1 MGAPMELDTQPPA
14 EVDAELAHG
23 SDPTD
28 AQFRLLVES
37 VSDYAIY
44 LLDTTGRVMSWNAG
58 AQRIKGYAEQE
69 ILGQPFSLFYPP
81 EDRIADVPARM
92 LEQAGRHGRVNAQG
106 WHLRQ
111 DGSRFWADVVIT
123 ALKNRAGQLTGYA
136 KVTRD
141 LTSWL
146 HANER
151 VRESEERLRAFT
163 DNSPAMMY
171 LKDADGRYRFV
182 NQRLLAGLGLRREQV
197 LGRRDEDIFPSRQAA
212 VFTASDAAVLSKKSA
227 IELEHALETG
237 EGERIHMF
245 AKFPVF
251 DATGAVAGI
260 GGVVTDITE
269 RKRSEEALAEH
280 RTLLAEAQK
289 VAGLGSWDWEP
300 GSGRMAWSDELYR
313 IYGIDPGQVQPT
325 FEAFLERIHPA
336 DRVLTATVV
345 ARALAEGRG
354 FSHEDRV
361 RRPDGNERIV
371 RTQGEIVRDPKGRV
385 LKMVG
390 ACLDVTEGRN
400 AEIALRAAAASLQSL
415 TRRLVQVEEAERRRI
430 AGELHDRVGQNLA
443 ALNINLDIVLGAL
456 GESAPQDLRLRLR
469 DSLGL
474 VDGTLQTIE
483 DVMAELRPPLL
494 EEYGLG
500 AALGWYAEEFA
511 KRTNIAVEVQDLAR
525 ERARQLG
532 RESAVALFR
541 VAQEA
546 LTNVAKHADA
556 RRVWVRLEANPG
568 ELRLGIRDDGSGFDA
583 EAAAQARAT
592 RLGMTTMHER
602 VIAAGGSLRVESA
615 PGKGTTLN
623 AQVPL

>member
-123 ALKNRAGQLTGYA
+123 ALKNRAGKLTGYA

-269 RKRSEEALAEH
+269 RKRSEEALAE
-280 RTLLAEAQK
+280 
-289 VAGLGSWDWEP
+289 D
-300 GSGRMAWSDELYR
+300 
-313 IYGIDPGQVQPT
+313 
-325 FEAFLERIHPA
+325 
-336 DRVLTATVV
+336 
-345 ARALAEGRG
+345 RG
-354 FSHEDRV
+354 FTHEDRV
-361 RRPDGNERIV
+361 RRPDDTERIV

-430 AGELHDRVGQNLA
+430 AGELHDRVGQNLS

-456 GESAPQDLRLRLR
+456 GADAPQDVRLRPR

-483 DVMAELRPPLL
+483 DVMADLRPPLL

-500 AALGWYAEEFA
+500 AALGWYGEEFA
-511 KRTNIAVEVQDLAR
+511 KRTNIAVEFEDLAR
-525 ERARQLG
+525 EHSRRLR

-541 VAQEA
+541 IAQEA
-546 LTNVAKHADA
+546 LTNVAKHAQA
-556 RRVWVRLEANPG
+556 KHVELRLEADAQQM
-568 ELRLGIRDDGSGFDA
+568 LLTVRDDGAGFDP
-583 EAAAQARAT
+583 AAAAARAS
-592 RLGMTTMHER
+592 RLGMTTMRER
-602 VIAAGGSLRVESA
+602 VVAAGGSLELESA
-615 PGKGTTLN
+615 PNEGTTLR
-623 AQVPL
+623 ASVPF